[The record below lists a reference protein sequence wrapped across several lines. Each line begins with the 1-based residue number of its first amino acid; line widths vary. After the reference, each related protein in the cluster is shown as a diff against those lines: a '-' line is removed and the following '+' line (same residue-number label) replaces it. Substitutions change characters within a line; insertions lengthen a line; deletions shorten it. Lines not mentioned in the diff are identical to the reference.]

1 MLTDASLFA
10 ARTPLASFGA
20 LAAPAGQPSAAGQ
33 EDVTHARHIGEQLA
47 LVERSVAIQR
57 RIVRAGEAVYQAGT
71 RFTHLYIVNAGFFK
85 VVSLSSDGREQ
96 IVSLQYRGD
105 WLGFD
110 GIAEGSHDCDAFA
123 LDTGEVWAISYAA
136 LLQAGAGQ
144 PALMGVLHQAM
155 SREIAHD
162 RSSLLSVCTLPA
174 DARVAD
180 FLHTWAGALSSR
192 GLRTDQMTMRMTRA
206 EIGNYLGV
214 TLETVSRALSRL
226 DRSGLIRFLD
236 KGRRELR
243 IPDVGALGEFV
254 QGNLAPAATL
264 Q

>member
-1 MLTDASLFA
+1 MFIDASTTAVPFKPQLSAGAPQAAA
-10 ARTPLASFGA
+10 ARPEGED
-20 LAAPAGQPSAAGQ
+20 AA
-33 EDVTHARHIGEQLA
+33 HARLIGEQLA
-47 LVERSVAIQR
+47 LVERSVAVQR
-57 RIVRAGEAVYQAGT
+57 RIVRAGDAVYHAGS

-85 VVSLSSDGREQ
+85 VITLSPDGREQ
-96 IVSLQYRGD
+96 IVSLKYRGD

-110 GIAEGSHDCDAFA
+110 GIAEGDHGCDVLA

-136 LLQAGAGQ
+136 LLQAGAER
-144 PALMGVLHQAM
+144 PLLMGALHQAM
-155 SREIAHD
+155 SREIARD
-162 RSSLLSVCTLPA
+162 RGSLLSVCTLPA

-180 FLHTWAGALSSR
+180 FLHNWAGALSRR

-226 DRSGLIRFLD
+226 DRSGLICFLD
-236 KGRRELR
+236 KGRREMR

-254 QGNLAPAATL
+254 QRNVTPTAAL